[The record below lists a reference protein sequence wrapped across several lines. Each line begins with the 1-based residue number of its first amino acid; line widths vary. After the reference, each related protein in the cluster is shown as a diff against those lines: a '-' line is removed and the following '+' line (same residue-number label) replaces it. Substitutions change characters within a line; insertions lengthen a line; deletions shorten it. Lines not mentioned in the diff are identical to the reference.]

1 VGILL
6 PLFAVNCAILGS
18 SVFVQGREYGFDESI
33 VFGFS
38 SGAGW
43 ALAIIAMAAIRTKLK
58 YSHIP
63 SGLKGLGITMLVT
76 GLMAIAFLS
85 SAGIQL

>member
-1 VGILL
+1 M
-6 PLFAVNCAILGS
+6 
-18 SVFVQGREYGFDESI
+18 SVRFGCEGFDESI

-63 SGLKGLGITMLVT
+63 AGLKGLGITMLVT

-85 SAGIQL
+85 FAGIQL